1 MSQPTNIGDVIAERE
16 FEFLQSGQTQQV
28 RLLIGRPRRMAEPD
42 SDWTC
47 PFQIQGLGDEQ
58 IREACGV
65 DAVQAIMLCLRMAG
79 ALLEHHQERG
89 LDLTWLEQK
98 ELGLPKA

>member
-1 MSQPTNIGDVIAERE
+1 MSQPTNIGDVIVERE
-16 FEFLQSGQTQQV
+16 FELRQGGQSQRV
-28 RLLIGRPRRMAEPD
+28 RLLIGRPRRMAEPG

-65 DAVQAIMLCLRMAG
+65 DAVQALMLCLQMAS
-79 ALLEHHQERG
+79 ALLQHHRKQG
-89 LDLTWLEQK
+89 LALTWLGQK
-98 ELGLPKA
+98 DLGLPKA

>member
-16 FEFLQSGQTQQV
+16 LELRQGGQRQQV
-28 RLLIGRPRRMAEPD
+28 RLLIGRPRRMAAPD

-65 DAVQAIMLCLRMAG
+65 DAVQALLLCLRMAG
-79 ALLEHHQERG
+79 ALLQHHQEQG
-89 LDLTWLEQK
+89 LELTWLDQK
-98 ELGLPKA
+98 ELGLPKT